1 MAEQSSRLPVVLFG
15 LLLALCLTLVL
26 AIAVEPAASGDGSGR
41 DGSIGAV
48 SASGATHP
56 RFPSMDHGGSGP
68 RRHGPVLGLA
78 WTFGILQLALVVG
91 CLALGVGRGRMR
103 ARLAVGGL
111 VVALIL
117 TMMVVSYR
125 GYLADADAGFLALP
139 VPTAWFLYG
148 FWPAQFL
155 VVGLYVLLF
164 DREIVTGRDLDRFR
178 EILARR
184 ASPGGSARRPTN
196 PPGVDAVQRRRHP
209 ARHARSGGPAPRPD
223 DPPGVDAVRRRRRPA
238 PRSSPLG
245 FAGGPT
251 DPGRG
256 SAPPPAA

>member
-26 AIAVEPAASGDGSGR
+26 AIAVEPVASGEGPGA
-41 DGSIGAV
+41 DGSIGAA
-48 SASGATHP
+48 SASGTTHP
-56 RFPSMDHGGSGP
+56 RFLSMDHGGSGA

-78 WTFGILQLALVVG
+78 WAFGVLQLALVVG
-91 CLALGVGRGRMR
+91 CLALGVRRDRVR
-103 ARLAVGGL
+103 ARLAAGGL
-111 VVALIL
+111 VLALIV

-125 GYLADADAGFLALP
+125 GYLADPDASFLALP

-164 DREIVTGRDLDRFR
+164 DREIVTRRDLDRFR
-178 EILARR
+178 EI
-184 ASPGGSARRPTN
+184 
-196 PPGVDAVQRRRHP
+196 V
-209 ARHARSGGPAPRPD
+209 ARHARSGGSAPRPD
-223 DPPGVDAVRRRRRPA
+223 DPPGADAVRRRRRSA
-238 PRSSPLG
+238 RRSSPLG

-251 DPGRG
+251 DHGRG
-256 SAPPPAA
+256 SGPPPAG

>member
-1 MAEQSSRLPVVLFG
+1 MPERSSRLPVVLFG

-26 AIAVEPAASGDGSGR
+26 ATAVEPAASGDGPSP

-48 SASGATHP
+48 SASGATHA

-78 WTFGILQLALVVG
+78 WAFGILQLALVVG
-91 CLALGVGRGRMR
+91 CLALGVRRERMR
-103 ARLAVGGL
+103 ARLAAGGL
-111 VVALIL
+111 VLALIV

-125 GYLADADAGFLALP
+125 GYLDDPGASFLALP

-164 DREIVTGRDLDRFR
+164 DREIVTRRDLDRFR
-178 EILARR
+178 DILARHAR
-184 ASPGGSARRPTN
+184 PGGSA
-196 PPGVDAVQRRRHP
+196 
-209 ARHARSGGPAPRPD
+209 PRPG
-223 DPPGVDAVRRRRRPA
+223 DPPGVDAVRRRGRPA
-238 PRSSPLG
+238 RRSSPLG

-256 SAPPPAA
+256 SAPPPAG